1 MSKPFSYLNEI
12 SDDCEVL
19 AKDKK
24 KLSKLITKLESDPDS
39 VSDVLDS
46 IWVLEP
52 KAHVVGVTGSA
63 GVGKST
69 LIAGLAKAMSGRG
82 YRVAVLAID
91 PSSPLSG
98 GAVLGDRV
106 RMGGLTSENVFVRS
120 MSTSTEEALPWKAL
134 LVIELLEGAGY
145 DYIIVETP
153 GAGQYSVNIMRAVDT
168 VVVTLMPGAGDEIQ
182 AIKAGLM
189 EIGDIYVVN
198 KADKPEAEIT
208 YNQVLFAVRD
218 LNRDGWKPEV
228 VKVSALYRTG
238 MNELV
243 NTLYRRNEFIR
254 KSGLQSIKR
263 RERRKLE
270 LELLLDLRLKEV
282 IKEVLESGRNS
293 ELRLLYEKALAG
305 KLSTVSV
312 AKKITSRLAELLKIL

>member
-1 MSKPFSYLNEI
+1 MSKPSSYLNEI
-12 SDDCEVL
+12 SDDREVL
-19 AKDKK
+19 AKDKR

-39 VSDVLDS
+39 ISDVLDS

-69 LIAGLAKAMSGRG
+69 LIAGLAKAVSGRN
-82 YRVAVLAID
+82 YRVAILAID

-106 RMGGLTSENVFVRS
+106 RMDGLTSENVFVRS

-168 VVVTLMPGAGDEIQ
+168 VIVTLMPGAGDEIQ

-198 KADKPEAEIT
+198 KADKPEAEVT

-218 LNRDGWKPEV
+218 LNRNGWKPEV
-228 VKVSALYRTG
+228 VKVSALYSTG
-238 MNELV
+238 MAELV
-243 NTLYRRNEFIR
+243 STLYRRNAFIR
-254 KSGLQSIKR
+254 KSGLQTIKR

-270 LELLLDLRLKEV
+270 LELLLNLRLKEV

-293 ELRLLYEKALAG
+293 ELRLLYEEALAG
-305 KLSTVSV
+305 KLSTVSA
-312 AKKITSRLAELLKIL
+312 AKKITSKLAELLKIL

>member
-218 LNRDGWKPEV
+218 LNRDGWKLEV